1 MGSSYNGAIRPRRE
15 EKTMSCR
22 AMTWMHE
29 NSKLQQAPSAL
40 VVGAGLVGVE
50 LAAEIIAVYPSKRVT
65 LVYGTQ
71 DVCKELPPPARAYI
85 RTWLKER
92 GVIIKSDRRVSDFRG
107 DECVLDD
114 GQTLQ
119 APLIYRCLGSYPRS
133 DPLQEEFEDK
143 LDSRGAIRV
152 NSFLQVIGCS
162 NVYAA
167 GDVTVHAQHTEE
179 KTGYTAEQNAKL
191 AASNIVRDIEGKE
204 LLSYPDGLF
213 GEGQATPTI
222 FCVSLS
228 KYDGVVIFN
237 SLILTGKIAAVFK
250 WLIEWTKVAS
260 MRGRPVGKLFWQ
272 VADVASI
279 FLSNYIFR
287 PKKDSKSLA

>member
-119 APLIYRCLGSYPRS
+119 APLIYRYSVSPTNRHLSSLIPPSSRFLAVGVS
-133 DPLQEEFEDK
+133 DPTLAVIPCRRSLKVKKQ
-143 LDSRGAIRV
+143 LLPCSTCC
-152 NSFLQVIGCS
+152 FLPGCPFF
-162 NVYAA
+162 
-167 GDVTVHAQHTEE
+167 
-179 KTGYTAEQNAKL
+179 
-191 AASNIVRDIEGKE
+191 
-204 LLSYPDGLF
+204 LLLF
-213 GEGQATPTI
+213 SQFIDPQA
-222 FCVSLS
+222 C
-228 KYDGVVIFN
+228 
-237 SLILTGKIAAVFK
+237 
-250 WLIEWTKVAS
+250 
-260 MRGRPVGKLFWQ
+260 R
-272 VADVASI
+272 
-279 FLSNYIFR
+279 
-287 PKKDSKSLA
+287 